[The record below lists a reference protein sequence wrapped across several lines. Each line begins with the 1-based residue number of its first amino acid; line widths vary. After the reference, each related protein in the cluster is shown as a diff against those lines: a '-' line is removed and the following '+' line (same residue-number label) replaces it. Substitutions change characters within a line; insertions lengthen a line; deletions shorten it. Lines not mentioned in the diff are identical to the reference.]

1 MQRDLLNGR
10 ELLGDID
17 SFTDEQRKARQTF
30 IEQELHL
37 PRNWLCEDRC
47 SGLDASVEGRVATGI
62 YNVLFESDPRFA
74 DGDKCPIRASFA
86 DVIRTGGDALLWAL
100 IRIALE
106 EIEDEDL
113 AELCENRGFIVRL
126 PRSADAAP

>member
-1 MQRDLLNGR
+1 MQRDLLRGD
-10 ELLGDID
+10 ELLGDIET
-17 SFTDEQRKARQTF
+17 FTAEQRKARETF
-30 IEQELHL
+30 LEQQLHL
-37 PRNWLCEDRC
+37 PREWLCEDGC
-47 SGLDASVEGRVATGI
+47 FGFDASVEGRIATGI

-74 DGDKCPIRASFA
+74 DGDKCPIRGSFA

-106 EIEDEDL
+106 EIGDEHL

-126 PRSADAAP
+126 PRKADAAA

>member
-30 IEQELHL
+30 IEQELQL
-37 PRNWLCEDRC
+37 PRNWFCEDRC
-47 SGLDASVEGRVATGI
+47 SGLDASMEGRVATGI
-62 YNVLFESDPRFA
+62 YNVLFESDPRSA

-100 IRIALE
+100 IRVALE

-113 AELCENRGFIVRL
+113 AQLCENRGFIVRL
-126 PRSADAAP
+126 PRSADAPP

>member
-100 IRIALE
+100 IR
-106 EIEDEDL
+106 
-113 AELCENRGFIVRL
+113 NR
-126 PRSADAAP
+126 P

>member
-1 MQRDLLNGR
+1 MAYDNRRQDGNSAPVSS
-10 ELLGDID
+10 LGV
-17 SFTDEQRKARQTF
+17 ARQVVRSASK
-30 IEQELHL
+30 
-37 PRNWLCEDRC
+37 PGG
-47 SGLDASVEGRVATGI
+47 SGV
-62 YNVLFESDPRFA
+62 
-74 DGDKCPIRASFA
+74 DKCPIRASFA
-86 DVIRTGGDALLWAL
+86 DIIRTGGDALLWAL